1 MKILS
6 FLYLIDF
13 QRNTF
18 FVISTCL
25 LYFMRIS
32 PLVYIDALRYIR
44 EGIRVAHADYPHQLR
59 QAFRSPLETI
69 SAIVYYKVHA
79 VTLLRSYIYSI
90 FMVIFDPKPS
100 INFIYIIYKI

>member
-69 SAIVYYKVHA
+69 SAIVYYKSARCYA
-79 VTLLRSYIYSI
+79 VTQLHLLYLYGDFRS
-90 FMVIFDPKPS
+90 
-100 INFIYIIYKI
+100 